1 MARNGHRMSWRLAAL
16 GVTLLLGGAGVVARL
31 AQIQLVDHGQYRAE
45 ARDEHFG
52 LQQVRAP
59 RGAIL
64 DRNGYPLATTIDA
77 YDIYLDRAT
86 WQDDAAAARSAAILA
101 PYVGRTSDDLLAE
114 VRREPKGDLL
124 LLRGFDYERTHE
136 LLGKAPPGVKAV
148 LTSKRFYPEG
158 DLASALLG
166 FVGKDNVGLTGIE
179 ADYDREL
186 GGVPGTLYFERDS
199 LGNPIPF
206 GRRTGQDPVPGGDV
220 RLTIDRYIQRLVEQE
235 LDRQIAAHGATGG
248 SIIVMD
254 PRTGEVLAL
263 ASRPSFRLSALN
275 LEGDV
280 DQSLFRNRAVTDLY
294 EPGSVMKTVTAAIA
308 LDLGRVTPESTYVD
322 AGEAYV
328 GGYRIANWDFSAN
341 GVTTVRQLLQRSL
354 NTGAVWLAVDQIGP
368 HDFYEY
374 LKRFGFGDP
383 LNSGLSGEAVALYRT
398 HQDEGWSESDL
409 ATNSFG
415 QGIAVTPLQ
424 MLTVVASLINGGNL
438 MQPHVVQEVHG
449 PDGLRTFDPVV
460 VRRVISEQTSQTMRQ
475 LMNDVV
481 EGVPYHLAQVE
492 GYHVG
497 GKTGTTLVSIPTG
510 YALDSTIASFVGF
523 APVDAP
529 RMMMLIKLDQPKDSE
544 FGGTVAA
551 PIFADLAPRVLSY
564 LGVEPEGLRFT
575 QAPGGE

>member
-1 MARNGHRMSWRLAAL
+1 MARNGHRLNWRLAAL
-16 GVTLLLGGAGVVARL
+16 ALALAVGGVGVVARL
-31 AQIQLVDHGQYRAE
+31 AQIQLIDHGQYRAE
-45 ARDEHFG
+45 ARDEHVG
-52 LQQVRAP
+52 LLQVRAP

-77 YDIYLDRAT
+77 FDLYVDRAT
-86 WQDDAAAARSAAILA
+86 WQDEAVARRSASLLA
-101 PYVGRTSDDLLAE
+101 SYLGRPADALVAE
-114 VRREPKGDLL
+114 VRKEAEGDYLVA
-124 LLRGFDYERTHE
+124 RAFDYDKTLE
-136 LLGKAPPGVKAV
+136 LLDQRPPGVKAV
-148 LTSKRFYPEG
+148 QTSKRFYPEG

-166 FVGKDNVGLTGIE
+166 FIGKDNVGLTGIE

-186 GGVPGTLYFERDS
+186 GGVPGALSFERDS

-206 GRRTGQDPVPGGDV
+206 GRRTGQDPIPGGDV

-248 SIIVMD
+248 AIIVMD
-254 PRTGEVLAL
+254 PNTGEVLGM
-263 ASRPSFRLSALN
+263 ASRPSFRLSTLD

-322 AGEAYV
+322 TGAVYV
-328 GGYRIANWDFSAN
+328 GGHRIANWDFSAN

-354 NTGAVWLAVDQIGP
+354 NTGAVWLAVDLIGP
-368 HDFYEY
+368 HDFYAY
-374 LKRFGFGDP
+374 LERFGFGQP
-383 LNSGLSGEAVALYRT
+383 VNSGLSGEALALYRT

-424 MLTVVASLINGGNL
+424 MITVIASLINGGNL
-438 MQPHVVQEVHG
+438 MQPHVVKEVHG
-449 PDGLRTFDPVV
+449 PDGDRIFEPVV
-460 VRRVISEQTSQTMRQ
+460 VRRVISEATSRTMRQ

-481 EGVPYHLAQVE
+481 EGVPYHLARVD

-523 APVDAP
+523 APVDDP
-529 RMMMLIKLDQPKDSE
+529 RMIMLIKLDQPTDSE

-564 LGVEPEGLRFT
+564 LGVEPDAPRLA
-575 QAPGGE
+575 QAEPAR